1 MRTLYIA
8 GLLIL
13 DAVVLLLGAGVMA
26 SADLDKAGTVGVL
39 ASVPTLLLALPH
51 LPVAHVELGASEEP
65 ESARQ
70 QSRRVTALLAA
81 VLTAAG
87 GVPLLTVAVLTH
99 AHLDLAVAA
108 VGISVLALLYAL
120 GLGEKV
126 RERVQ
131 DRRAHA
137 LLRAA
142 QYRRR
147 GA

>member
-1 MRTLYIA
+1 VRTLYIA
-8 GLLIL
+8 GLLVL

-26 SADLDKAGTVGVL
+26 SADLDKAGTLGVL

-51 LPVAHVELGASEEP
+51 LPVAHLELRANEEP

-70 QSRRVTALLAA
+70 QSRRVTALLASA
-81 VLTAAG
+81 LTAAG
-87 GVPLLTVAVLTH
+87 AIPLLAVAALTH
-99 AHLDLAVAA
+99 AHLDLVVATIA
-108 VGISVLALLYAL
+108 ISVLALLYAF
-120 GLGEKV
+120 GLGERV
-126 RERVQ
+126 RERML

-137 LLRAA
+137 LLRAV